1 MALQLLSASRKFVFS
16 KYFDIDTATLK
27 KTSLEVYTNLSSL
40 IASFSFELNFVC
52 WKTANVIKEQLGNAK
67 P

>member
-1 MALQLLSASRKFVFS
+1 MSP
-16 KYFDIDTATLK
+16 
-27 KTSLEVYTNLSSL
+27 EVYTNLSPL
-40 IASFSFELNFVC
+40 IASFSSELNSVC